1 MHHIF
6 DAFQTTETTTYLL
19 SDFLFK
25 VLISGN
31 VQTDTAVFQP
41 LCLDFVAR
49 AGYGADYDI

>member
-6 DAFQTTETTTYLL
+6 DAFQKTETTYLL
-19 SDFLFK
+19 PNFLFK
-25 VLISGN
+25 VLISSN

-41 LCLDFVAR
+41 FCLDFVAR